1 MIVCLTYVNPIN
13 NQQENLNLDYPKI
26 DYIAFKRIYE
36 YNNDSDLINI
46 LDDVLKD
53 LDCTIEYDY
62 GRLRMT
68 TYPIY
73 NMNLS
78 KYYFYL
84 SRITNQFIYNKYV
97 DKVIKRHIDNLVFE
111 HEHPYVPP
119 ISKKKSTTKKKK
131 LPPNKFFKQVSH
143 DLFTGK
149 EKYIYTNPRT
159 REEIMS
165 DNPDMLDKLNTP
177 KKKERRKSIK
187 IKQTGVPISAMTFSF
202 KKK

>member
-13 NQQENLNLDYPKI
+13 NQEEILNIEYPRI
-26 DYIAFKRIYE
+26 DYMSFKSTKE
-36 YNNDSDLINI
+36 YNNDSDLIVI
-46 LDDVLKD
+46 LDGIIKE
-53 LDCTIEYDY
+53 LDCTIEYDC
-62 GRLRMT
+62 GRPKIT
-68 TYPIY
+68 TFPIY
-73 NMNLS
+73 NMTLS

-84 SRITNQFIYNKYV
+84 SRITNQFIYNKYI

-111 HEHPYVPP
+111 YEHPYVPP

-131 LPPNKFFKQVSH
+131 FPPNKFFKQVTH

-159 REEIMS
+159 KEEIIS
-165 DNPDMLDKLNTP
+165 DNPNMLDELNVP
-177 KKKERRKSIK
+177 KKKERKKSIK